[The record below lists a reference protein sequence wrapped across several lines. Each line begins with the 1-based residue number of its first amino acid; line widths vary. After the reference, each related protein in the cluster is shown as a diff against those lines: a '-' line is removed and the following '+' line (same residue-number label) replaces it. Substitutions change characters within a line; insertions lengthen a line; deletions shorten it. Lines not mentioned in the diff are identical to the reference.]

1 MSESLWNG
9 KLDEIKLDD
18 VLDALRH
25 VQRRKLLMA
34 LMEHNPQD
42 DSPVVITDSDTD
54 EKAMKRL
61 VEMKHSHLPKL
72 EEYGLIEWN
81 QADNEVVKGANFHE
95 IRPLLK
101 LLDQH
106 EDELP
111 KNWL

>member
-1 MSESLWNG
+1 MSESLWKG
-9 KLDEIKLDD
+9 KLDDMELDD
-18 VLDALRH
+18 LLDALGH
-25 VQRRKLLMA
+25 IQRRKLLMA

-42 DSPVVITDSDTD
+42 DSPVIITDSDSD

-61 VEMKHSHLPKL
+61 VEMKHNHLPKL

-81 QADNEVVKGANFHE
+81 QENHEVVKGANFDE
-95 IRPLLK
+95 IRPLLE

-111 KNWL
+111 TGWL